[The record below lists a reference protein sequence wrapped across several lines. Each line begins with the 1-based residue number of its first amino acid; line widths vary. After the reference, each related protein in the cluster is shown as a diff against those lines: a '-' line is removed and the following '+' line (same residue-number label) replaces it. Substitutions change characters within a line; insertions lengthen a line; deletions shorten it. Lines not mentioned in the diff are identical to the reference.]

1 MVKNNF
7 IQESLTDKIIRLT
20 KYLVGT
26 VMAQAIAL
34 EYYAVELDRQLEIFM
49 KMNANIQSS
58 KNFRN
63 MDDQELIKMVAS
75 NNIVMTNVLSKVMII
90 FFFCYYQIKLTYL

>member
-1 MVKNNF
+1 
-7 IQESLTDKIIRLT
+7 
-20 KYLVGT
+20 
-26 VMAQAIAL
+26 MAQAIAL

-75 NNIVMTNVLSKVMII
+75 NNIVMTNVLSKVISATVYM
-90 FFFCYYQIKLTYL
+90 YEDNDKYLTYFNLLCGYRDS

>member
-1 MVKNNF
+1 M
-7 IQESLTDKIIRLT
+7 
-20 KYLVGT
+20 KYILFFFFVPSQNLFVCSLVGT

-75 NNIVMTNVLSKVMII
+75 NNIVMTNVLSKVIRATAYM
-90 FFFCYYQIKLTYL
+90 Y

>member
-1 MVKNNF
+1 
-7 IQESLTDKIIRLT
+7 
-20 KYLVGT
+20 
-26 VMAQAIAL
+26 MAQAIAL

-75 NNIVMTNVLSKVMII
+75 NNIVMTNVLSKVRNVCMCIR
-90 FFFCYYQIKLTYL
+90 L